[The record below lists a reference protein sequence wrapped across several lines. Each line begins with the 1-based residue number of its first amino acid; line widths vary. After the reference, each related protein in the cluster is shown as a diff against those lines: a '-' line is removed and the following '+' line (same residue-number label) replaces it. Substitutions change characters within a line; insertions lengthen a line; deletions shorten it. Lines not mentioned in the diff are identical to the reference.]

1 MVKFDA
7 KLWKAVFV
15 MSIINIALSVVNV
28 MFKKMLDQG
37 INRMV
42 ATTYRLAAGTLFLI
56 PFAIFLERYV
66 FLYVLMILAPFD
78 TVIILKLHE
87 SSRMSS
93 AL

>member
-78 TVIILKLHE
+78 TVIILKLHD
-87 SSRMSS
+87 S
-93 AL
+93 

>member
-7 KLWKAVFV
+7 KLWKAVFI
-15 MSIINIALSVVNV
+15 MSMINIGLSVVNV
-28 MFKKMLDQG
+28 MFKKMLNQG

-66 FLYVLMILAPFD
+66 LVYIYKVSTCLLRRKFFVHPIF
-78 TVIILKLHE
+78 
-87 SSRMSS
+87 SWFC
-93 AL
+93 

>member
-1 MVKFDA
+1 MVKFDT